1 MMMSPDVNEEN
12 QSVWFGYPLRVR
24 YQETDRMNVVFH
36 GNYITWFE
44 VGRTE
49 WIRALGIS
57 YRDLEERGLLLP
69 VVDLQVKFKRP
80 ALYDDQVVVYT
91 RLQQLSPLRVTFAT
105 QVCRVAEH
113 SLSSLP
119 ESGWVSHPAGELLV
133 EGTTTLAWLNA
144 KWRPIRLEREAK
156 DVWTLLEKMCTTD

>member
-1 MMMSPDVNEEN
+1 MYHDVREED

-36 GNYITWFE
+36 GNYVTWFE

-49 WIRALGIS
+49 WIRALGMN
-57 YRDLEERGLLLP
+57 YRDLEARGLLLP

-80 ALYDDQVVVYT
+80 AYYDDRVMVYT
-91 RLQQLSPLRVTFAT
+91 RLMQLSPLRLTFES
-105 QVCRVAEH
+105 QVCRIEGGTDTG
-113 SLSSLP
+113 LP
-119 ESGWVSHPAGELLV
+119 EAGWVSKPSGKLLV

-144 KWRPIRLEREAK
+144 DWRPIRLEREAE
-156 DVWTLLEKMCTTD
+156 DVWSLLERMRPTS